1 MRIRLLIIWIMVT
14 VHGIAHSQTFVYK
27 IADFFKNP
35 IEYRAPFG
43 ITTFEIKAGGQLLGL
58 NAIGFDSTESSLE
71 GFDQLLNRY
80 IHNVEFE
87 LVKYNLLGLI
97 IPQNFADFQTGL
109 GFKYKSSLINQGLPE
124 TWPQY
129 APGTAQSLYFAPLLI
144 EGNINQSV
152 AFQWSKRFYN
162 YLQFNAGRAHI
173 SAYKTREGDR
183 FLNQDGWT
191 FSVAVGMKFL
201 SKIGYNFKEAY
212 GFELEYN
219 IARFDDFTDTRNL
232 SPIENL
238 NFSSIGISFTFS
250 MINGGNPTQGDVAK
264 ALFKQGDYIAAKAN
278 FEDFISKNQTHPR
291 LFKAR
296 WMIDECNNLMAFQQV
311 ELARHFIEAKNFSK
325 ASQYLKIAEKSHY
338 ESLVQEIDS
347 SYQNITLWWRT
358 NLDSLILTNSIDQ
371 AEQFLID
378 TRQLGLPDIEKLTK
392 LYRSEIYFHRGVVF
406 TDYKVWEKALH
417 FFDLAIQEHPPIRER
432 IEPYLSKIAYGYI
445 SDVNLSVEQQNIE
458 LALESLRQAS
468 EIRPEINFL
477 TRGHIETLE
486 QGIQYLKEQAA
497 NEKLK
502 NAVEQTRYI
511 PDKSTF
517 RPQIGMKSD
526 RISAEYGAPAFKKA
540 LLSTQNQ
547 EYELWIYNTL
557 DSKEI
562 FYYFKNGIL
571 SKIET
576 PN

>member
-1 MRIRLLIIWIMVT
+1 MISIQ
-14 VHGIAHSQTFVYK
+14 GFAFGQTFVYR

-35 IEYRAPFG
+35 IEYRNPFG
-43 ITTFEIKAGGQLLGL
+43 IITFEIKAGGQLLGL
-58 NAIGFDSTESSLE
+58 NAIGFDSTETSLE
-71 GFDQLLNRY
+71 GFNQLINRY
-80 IHNVEFE
+80 IHNVEVE

-97 IPQNFADFQTGL
+97 VPQNFADFQTGL
-109 GFKYKSSLINQGLPE
+109 GFKYKSSIINQGLPE

-129 APGTAQSLYFAPLLI
+129 APGANQNLYFAPLLI
-144 EGNINQSV
+144 EGNINQSL

-162 YLQFNAGRAHI
+162 YLQFNAGRAYI

-183 FLNQDGWT
+183 FLNQNGWT
-191 FSVAVGMKFL
+191 FSIAVGMKFL
-201 SKIGYNFKEAY
+201 SKIEYNFKEAY
-212 GFELEYN
+212 GIELEYN
-219 IARFDDFTDTRNL
+219 IARFDNFMDTRDL

-238 NFSSIGISFTFS
+238 NFSSIGISLTFS

-264 ALFKQGDYIAAKAN
+264 ALYKQGDYIAAKAN
-278 FEDFISKNQTHPR
+278 FEDFISKNPTHPR

-311 ELARHFIEAKNFSK
+311 ELAKHFVEVKNFSK
-325 ASQYLKIAEKSHY
+325 ASQYLQLAEKSRY
-338 ESLVQEIDS
+338 ESLAQDIDS
-347 SYQNITLWWRT
+347 SYQNIILWWR
-358 NLDSLILTNSIDQ
+358 NSLDSLILSNSIDQ
-371 AEQFLID
+371 AEQFLQA
-378 TRQLGLPDIEKLTK
+378 TRQLKLPNTEELTK

-417 FFDLAIQEHPPIRER
+417 FFDLAIQHHPPIRER

-445 SDVNLSVEQQNIE
+445 ADVNLSVEQQNIE

-502 NAVEQTRYI
+502 NAVDQTRRI
-511 PDKSTF
+511 PAESTF

-526 RISAEYGAPAFKKA
+526 RIKTEYGPPAFKKA
-540 LLSTQNQ
+540 LQSSQNQ
-547 EYELWIYNTL
+547 EYELWIYNTA
-557 DSKEI
+557 DSRELL
-562 FYYFKNGIL
+562 YYFKNGIL